1 MNIGFA
7 LSSTWGKKVTAAI
20 AALLVGLTAQLATAA
35 EYTFAWAANP
45 PPVTGYRL
53 YYKKDGY
60 AGPPFYGTDA
70 AEGASPLPVG
80 NNTSIT
86 ISGLDDNA
94 TYHFALTAV
103 YGDEES
109 AFSQTITVTPSVVED
124 PRPDPKVLMTVQMI
138 QMLLVLDDEE

>member
-1 MNIGFA
+1 MKIGYA
-7 LSSTWGKKVTAAI
+7 LSSRWRKGIAAAVAAI
-20 AALLVGLTAQLATAA
+20 MVGLTAQVATAA
-35 EYTFAWAANP
+35 EFTFAWAANP

-53 YYKKDGY
+53 YYKKEGY

-70 AEGASPLPVG
+70 AEGSSPLAVG

-109 AFSQTITVTPSVVED
+109 AFSQTITVAPSVVTD
-124 PRPDPKVLMTVQMI
+124 PKPDPKVLLTVQMI